1 MTSAPERHPARLL
14 AVLLVAPFLAQ
25 ADATIAN
32 VATPAIRAGLGASA
46 TAAQLVIG
54 GYLIAYAVL
63 LITGARLG
71 QTHGYK
77 RLFLAGLAVFGAS
90 SLAGGLAPDP
100 SLLVGMRVAQGA
112 GAALMYPQTLTG
124 IQLHFTGRE
133 RDHAIGLFTIA
144 LAAGAVVGQLAGG
157 ALISADIAGASW
169 RPVFLVNVPICAA
182 VMAVA
187 LRVLPRDRRHAAA
200 EVRVA
205 AGRGAA
211 DHRPQPGLAG
221 LDVGVPGGLPARR
234 LADHLAGPVLAFGD
248 DPLEILVFQ
257 RLVLG
262 GHRQPLLARVRG
274 GPLGHGPRLQRPAG
288 LQPEVVV
295 QAAGLVFLHHEPPPP
310 GGLAAAGE
318 IPLAAVVIQA
328 GPLPGRGK
336 PNARLSH
343 RRTWPGKSCSRCARS
358 RPVSS

>member
-200 EVRVA
+200 EVDLPGVA
-205 AGRGAA
+205 VLSVALLLVVVPLTIGRSQGWPAWTWACLAA
-211 DHRPQPGLAG
+211 FPPAAWLITSPAPYSPSGMTPSKSSYSSGWSSVGIASRFSPGSA
-221 LDVGVPGGLPARR
+221 A
-234 LADHLAGPVLAFGD
+234 
-248 DPLEILVFQ
+248 
-257 RLVLG
+257 
-262 GHRQPLLARVRG
+262 
-274 GPLGHGPRLQRPAG
+274 GPLGMAHDFSVPPASS
-288 LQPEVVV
+288 L
-295 QAAGLVFLHHEPPPP
+295 
-310 GGLAAAGE
+310 
-318 IPLAAVVIQA
+318 
-328 GPLPGRGK
+328 
-336 PNARLSH
+336 
-343 RRTWPGKSCSRCARS
+343 KS
-358 RPVSS
+358 

>member
-112 GAALMYPQTLTG
+112 GAALMYPQT
-124 IQLHFTGRE
+124 R
-133 RDHAIGLFTIA
+133 
-144 LAAGAVVGQLAGG
+144 
-157 ALISADIAGASW
+157 
-169 RPVFLVNVPICAA
+169 
-182 VMAVA
+182 
-187 LRVLPRDRRHAAA
+187 
-200 EVRVA
+200 
-205 AGRGAA
+205 
-211 DHRPQPGLAG
+211 
-221 LDVGVPGGLPARR
+221 
-234 LADHLAGPVLAFGD
+234 
-248 DPLEILVFQ
+248 
-257 RLVLG
+257 
-262 GHRQPLLARVRG
+262 
-274 GPLGHGPRLQRPAG
+274 
-288 LQPEVVV
+288 
-295 QAAGLVFLHHEPPPP
+295 
-310 GGLAAAGE
+310 
-318 IPLAAVVIQA
+318 
-328 GPLPGRGK
+328 
-336 PNARLSH
+336 
-343 RRTWPGKSCSRCARS
+343 
-358 RPVSS
+358 